1 MIGPVSFKV
10 RWDKPKTQ
18 AVVEPDAED
27 TTTPFDLLPGLVN
40 MQKMAQ
46 KIRVT
51 KGK

>member
-18 AVVEPDAED
+18 AVVEPEAED
-27 TTTPFDLLPGLVN
+27 TPFDLLPGLMN